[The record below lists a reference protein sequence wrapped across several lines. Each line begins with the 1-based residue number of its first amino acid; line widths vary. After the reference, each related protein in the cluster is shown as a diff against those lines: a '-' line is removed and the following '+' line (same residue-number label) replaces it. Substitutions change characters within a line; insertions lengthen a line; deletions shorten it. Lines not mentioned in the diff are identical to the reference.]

1 LRLETRKAGQT
12 WILRYQATRP
22 SDGKRV
28 ENTEVI
34 GLLSD
39 FPTQAAAWAEVD
51 RRNPEVSKP
60 ALPHNLTFADL
71 CAHYFET
78 EVIASGKLYAKETT
92 TVEEYKRIFVGRLIP
107 RFGKQKA
114 LEILPVEIEG
124 WLDDLQQKERL
135 EKPILDEF
143 RHQMSLAYRH
153 GQRSGLL
160 PRTQEAN
167 PLTFVRRR
175 LGGRSTRD

>member
-92 TVEEYKRIFVGRLIP
+92 TVEEYKRIFVRRLIP

-135 EKPILDEF
+135 EKPILNGF